1 MKKEKDLRK
10 FCIAQPP
17 LSIKEQIASNSD
29 KIGYGKFE
37 Q

>member
-10 FCIAQPP
+10 YCITQTA
-17 LSIKEQIASNSD
+17 LSIKEQKASNSE